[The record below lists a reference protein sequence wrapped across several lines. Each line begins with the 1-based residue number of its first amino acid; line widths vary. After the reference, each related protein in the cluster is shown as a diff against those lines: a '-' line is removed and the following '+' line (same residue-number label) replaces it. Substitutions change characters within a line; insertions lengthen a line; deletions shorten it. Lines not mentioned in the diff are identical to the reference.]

1 MSNFTCHRCA
11 ANPELASGQT
21 TPMSNMP
28 FDTDYWR
35 KIQAV
40 TCDSCWAAWKDM
52 EVKIINEYRLNLLER
67 EHRKVLKKHM
77 HDFLDVDG
85 KGQSAATPD
94 AIASEWTPEA

>member
-1 MSNFTCHRCA
+1 
-11 ANPELASGQT
+11 
-21 TPMSNMP
+21 
-28 FDTDYWR
+28 
-35 KIQAV
+35 
-40 TCDSCWAAWKDM
+40 M

-85 KGQSAATPD
+85 KGQSAATPG